1 LICDETL
8 LNFIKTKHPMEG
20 EKKEQNERTHVQAR
34 KLGGLIRGVGKSQIF
49 NPLPPPPPCHKKHVI
64 KGEGRDTRKNT

>member
-49 NPLPPPPPCHKKHVI
+49 NPLPPLPLV
-64 KGEGRDTRKNT
+64 TRSMS